1 MKKMRTALGLFLK
14 VAFKFSNRF
23 LYHSGKTSTRD
34 HRIVLHSVVIS
45 NPQVHMVDR
54 NYPRE
59 YLVRYGAVPEVARC
73 QLGPGA
79 TAPTRGDRVVVET
92 HRGPQLGEVLGDVRS
107 EAAHPTAFSILR
119 VAESTDLETAART
132 RQAAAD
138 EFDAWVARVTE
149 WQIDLQLIDLERTL
163 DGSKLILYVL
173 NERGPECTKLAIQ
186 AAASGFGII
195 EVQPVGPEGLVSQP
209 GSGGGCGSAAVAAV
223 RTDGQ
228 GAARAQSREPASRP
242 SSRDSA

>member
-1 MKKMRTALGLFLK
+1 
-14 VAFKFSNRF
+14 
-23 LYHSGKTSTRD
+23 
-34 HRIVLHSVVIS
+34 
-45 NPQVHMVDR
+45 MVDR
-54 NYPRE
+54 SYPRD

-73 QLGPGA
+73 QLMAGSALPS
-79 TAPTRGDRVVVET
+79 RGDRVVVET

-107 EAAHPTAFSILR
+107 DSDHPTAFSILR
-119 VAESTDLETAART
+119 IAAAADLELASQAG
-132 RQAAAD
+132 QAAAV
-138 EFDAWVARVTE
+138 EFDAWVQRVNE

-209 GSGGGCGSAAVAAV
+209 SSAGGGCGSGGGCGCSH
-223 RTDGQ
+223 
-228 GAARAQSREPASRP
+228 
-242 SSRDSA
+242 

>member
-1 MKKMRTALGLFLK
+1 
-14 VAFKFSNRF
+14 
-23 LYHSGKTSTRD
+23 
-34 HRIVLHSVVIS
+34 
-45 NPQVHMVDR
+45 MVDR
-54 NYPRE
+54 TYPRD

-79 TAPTRGDRVVVET
+79 AVPSRGDRVVVET

-107 EAAHPTAFSILR
+107 EANHPTAFSILR
-119 VAESTDLETAART
+119 VAEPADLEIAAKT
-132 RQAAAD
+132 TQSAAV

-209 GSGGGCGSAAVAAV
+209 GAGGGGGCGTGGGCGCSH
-223 RTDGQ
+223 
-228 GAARAQSREPASRP
+228 
-242 SSRDSA
+242 